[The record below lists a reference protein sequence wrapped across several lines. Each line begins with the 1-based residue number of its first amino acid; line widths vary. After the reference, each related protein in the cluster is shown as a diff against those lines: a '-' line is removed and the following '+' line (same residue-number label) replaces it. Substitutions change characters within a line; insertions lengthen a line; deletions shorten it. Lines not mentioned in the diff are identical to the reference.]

1 MEYMISIVQ
10 YVLTTFGLKENR
22 NRIYEILFSDPAFP
36 SAMSL
41 VKTLSYYGMAVNA
54 YKIGIQ
60 QLIAEKRA
68 CIVHCNINEGRFFV
82 VKKISSDSIV
92 LFDGNE
98 HHISLDVFSKS
109 WDGIVLLA
117 EAAKSPRHLEGERNK
132 KWLWSL
138 LLAVAAIML
147 FLSNITFPR
156 CILFLIDCVGLLL
169 SYLLIVKTSLK
180 YIQMPFCHYGKKLD
194 CDSVSRSKP
203 FGRIINIDMPF
214 VGCAFFLFNL
224 LSVDCYGAYYAVI
237 GILASLVVLY
247 LFVYQVV
254 YLKKYCLYCI
264 AVGTLVIA
272 NTYVRIVTND
282 CCFVCSQQ
290 LVFNMS
296 FAIVVSLL
304 ASKFLFCYYQT
315 KRSLIDNRLSLLKV
329 KRATGVF
336 RCRIGS
342 SKSLELSEENA
353 LVFGSEN
360 GKYVIDTVVSL
371 QCKHCRKVIYE
382 MARLLDTYPEKIKW
396 RLYMAENID
405 NGDNSQALQVIEQYE
420 KDKSRAISMLRKGK
434 NAKCF
439 EVSPK
444 TIEKFKAAKNE
455 LRMKN
460 INHFPAIVFN
470 GVLFPEEYQVH
481 DLHLLI
487 NDWAQGENFT

>member
-10 YVLTTFGLKENR
+10 YVLTTFGLKEKR

-272 NTYVRIVTND
+272 NTSVRIVTND

-290 LVFNMS
+290 SFVNLFLA
-296 FAIVVSLL
+296 FAISLL
-304 ASKFLFCYYQT
+304 ASKALFNYYRV
-315 KRSLIDNRLSLLKV
+315 KSSLIDNRLSLLKI
-329 KRATGVF
+329 KRAAGVF

-382 MARLLDTYPEKIKW
+382 MARLLDAYPEKIKW
-396 RLYMAENID
+396 RLYIAEDID
-405 NGDNSQALQVIEQYE
+405 NSDNLRALHIIEQYKE
-420 KDKSRAISMLRKGK
+420 NSEHAINMLRK
-434 NAKCF
+434 
-439 EVSPK
+439 
-444 TIEKFKAAKNE
+444 EKAVKRMEIKPETTERFRAMQNE
-455 LRMKN
+455 LRVKN
-460 INHFPAIVFN
+460 IIHYPTIVFN
-470 GVLFPEEYQVH
+470 GILFPEEYQVH

-487 NDWAQGENFT
+487 NDWAQGEKFT